1 MCFVNTAL
9 QLLNSIPDF
18 KSFFA
23 SRGYRQHFSGKLP
36 ISDELCRI
44 FQTDGGFVTPAA
56 VLRQLV
62 GVSSQKHY
70 LYDGSQQDTQ
80 EFHLTLLDA
89 LQSELTDIHFNLE
102 ALRLIERFKGK
113 ECRTKKFLSTKEG
126 FCKDCKMVPRTE
138 D

>member
-1 MCFVNTAL
+1 MAPLNLVNNNGYGSSNICFLNTAL

-18 KSFFA
+18 KSFFT
-23 SRGYRQHFSGKLP
+23 SREYRQDFSGKLP

-44 FQTDGGFVTPAA
+44 FEADGGFVTSAA

-89 LQSELTDIHFNLE
+89 LQKGLTEIYFNLE
-102 ALRLIERFKGK
+102 ALRLI
-113 ECRTKKFLSTKEG
+113 
-126 FCKDCKMVPRTE
+126 
-138 D
+138 